1 MPVYLNYLRK
11 EPCNLTSLPEK
22 VTFTL
27 CDNHCSKTL
36 NFIEVLN
43 MPERTELVDKIVL
56 NSLQTYF
63 ENWPLATAGDIVIFT
78 LTVTTLTVATLTL
91 DSDSYKK
98 LKAYTSAFL
107 SVFIYPRK

>member
-1 MPVYLNYLRK
+1 MKRELRSRPDSEAPSGLLLLSLRASTTGCDARLFELSK
-11 EPCNLTSLPEK
+11 KRTCNLTSLPEK

-63 ENWPLATAGDIVIFT
+63 ENWPLATAEDIVIF
-78 LTVTTLTVATLTL
+78 
-91 DSDSYKK
+91 
-98 LKAYTSAFL
+98 
-107 SVFIYPRK
+107 IQP

>member
-1 MPVYLNYLRK
+1 
-11 EPCNLTSLPEK
+11 
-22 VTFTL
+22 
-27 CDNHCSKTL
+27 
-36 NFIEVLN
+36 

-63 ENWPLATAGDIVIFT
+63 ENWPLATAEDIVIFI
-78 LTVTTLTVATLTL
+78 LTVTTLTVSSLTL
-91 DSDSYKK
+91 DIHSYKK

>member
-1 MPVYLNYLRK
+1 
-11 EPCNLTSLPEK
+11 
-22 VTFTL
+22 
-27 CDNHCSKTL
+27 
-36 NFIEVLN
+36 

-63 ENWPLATAGDIVIFT
+63 ENWPLATAEDIVIFT

-91 DSDSYKK
+91 DIDSNKK